1 MAINNLN
8 NLLNTSAKVGSKPAQ
23 VSSADVSA
31 SSAKSAQE
39 ASTNATKSA
48 VPQDAVVLTDQ
59 AQLLA
64 KLQQKVGT
72 SATTNQSKVESL
84 KLAIEK
90 GEYSVDSNRVAK
102 KMLDME
108 SALDKLNE

>member
-64 KLQQKVGT
+64 KLQQKYDAAVKHHNFLL
-72 SATTNQSKVESL
+72 SQKDKAFADHLSRVEHNYRSSW
-84 KLAIEK
+84 KW
-90 GEYSVDSNRVAK
+90 K
-102 KMLDME
+102 KR
-108 SALDKLNE
+108 

>member
-8 NLLNTSAKVGSKPAQ
+8 NLLNTSTKVGSKPTQ
-23 VSSADVSA
+23 VSGADVSA
-31 SSAKSAQE
+31 SSKSAQD
-39 ASTNATKSA
+39 ASASAAKSA

-72 SATTNQSKVESL
+72 STTTNQSKVESL